1 MTNMPIPRQQSQGGG
16 GTTDVTNNQAFVT
29 NTTTIPATTL
39 MGYRCDETATS
50 RDPRNLLAAY
60 EDRRKSRVRQLN
72 VWLSISEAKKFN
84 IAAGCKHC
92 DDISQCHENA
102 ITAFNSDDDAVDNF
116 GRRDAVLPLTILTE
130 ILGSCYGS
138 SSAMQPPPYL
148 ESHPDDVLFT
158 SCKNLCELIDFTALD
173 SEPKSLFSESNN
185 GPEDTK
191 NNQF

>member
-1 MTNMPIPRQQSQGGG
+1 MTNMPIPRQQHQQPGG

-39 MGYRCDETATS
+39 ILGYRCDETATS

-72 VWLSISEAKKFN
+72 VWLSEAKKFN
-84 IAAGCKHC
+84 IAAGKHR
-92 DDISQCHENA
+92 DDISQCHENVT
-102 ITAFNSDDDAVDNF
+102 TAFNSDDDAVDNCF
-116 GRRDAVLPLTILTE
+116 GRRDAVLPLSILTE
-130 ILGSCYGS
+130 ILGSCHGS